1 MFPVVFFVM
10 SLLRLPSVRAEDQYM
25 IVGGENI
32 VTDKVSEST
41 SHYLKGFIRPLIVSS
56 PQRVSWIMTR

>member
-10 SLLRLPSVRAEDQYM
+10 SLLILPSVRAEDQYM

-32 VTDKVSEST
+32 VTDKFSEST
-41 SHYLKGFIRPLIVSS
+41 SHYLKGFIRPLIVS
-56 PQRVSWIMTR
+56 